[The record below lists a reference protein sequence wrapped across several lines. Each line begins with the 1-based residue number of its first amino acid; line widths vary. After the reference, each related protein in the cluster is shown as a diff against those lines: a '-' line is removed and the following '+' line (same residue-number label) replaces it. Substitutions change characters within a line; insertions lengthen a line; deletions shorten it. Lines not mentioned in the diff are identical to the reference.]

1 MSNHEMGEFL
11 TSLRKSKGYTQ
22 LEAANLLG
30 VSNKTVSSWETGAS
44 CPDISMLPALAEL
57 YGVTCDEILR
67 GKRIPETESETISRA
82 KREKAMARLLEKSR
96 TDLSTMCWTCGAL
109 TGAGAIVTL
118 AIGCAALESLIGF
131 FIGLIFLAASVV
143 VGAIVTRRIKFSVS
157 GETESGGT
165 EKIKESLSKAMFL
178 IVCANITAFGF
189 IFPHAFVPV
198 HFGYTFGYALGYGC
212 AGAAAGLAVDL
223 LVVYPVRLHM
233 RKKAALA
240 AFPSDAPGAQAEN
253 GAGENQAD
261 GAGTQESGAAI
272 QAGGGRAQA
281 AAGLQAALRSQKRYR
296 TALLLFG
303 IPLLVAAAA
312 ILSLAVAIDQNP
324 EGMYSMYTKN
334 FDTRESMIDF
344 AENSELF
351 SEYEHSL
358 VSEESHPSDATTD
371 PQKCRAVYLFP
382 AFPEEWRAYY
392 RCEDGE
398 DGTLVTVCR
407 YYATAAV
414 NGEESEFSFYALNPE
429 LQGGIVDIVAE
440 TYGGFNLADGTEDA
454 IIANCRLSYNPPLPE
469 LDAIHRVTELNDG
482 LQWAL
487 LAVIG
492 LYAVSLAVSVAVF
505 LKKEKALR
513 VPARRNG

>member
-11 TSLRKSKGYTQ
+11 AALRKSKGYTQ

-165 EKIKESLSKAMFL
+165 EKLKESLSKAMFL
-178 IVCANITAFGF
+178 IVCANIAAFGF

-212 AGAAAGLAVDL
+212 AGAAAGLAVEL

-233 RKKAALA
+233 RKQAAQTSFQTANDA
-240 AFPSDAPGAQAEN
+240 AETQAAKSAQADN
-253 GAGENQAD
+253 AKMQ
-261 GAGTQESGAAI
+261 TV
-272 QAGGGRAQA
+272 
-281 AAGLQAALRSQKRYR
+281 LRSQKRYR

-334 FDTRESMIDF
+334 FDTRERMIDF
-344 AENSELF
+344 DENSELF

-371 PQKCRAVYLFP
+371 LQKCRAVYLFP
-382 AFPEEWRAYY
+382 AFPEEWRTYY
-392 RCEDGE
+392 RFEDGE
-398 DGTLVTVCR
+398 DGTLVTVYR

-414 NGEESEFSFYALNPE
+414 DGEESEFSFYALNPE

-440 TYGGFNLADGTEDA
+440 TYGGFNLADGTEDV
-454 IIANCRLSYNPPLPE
+454 IIANCRLSCNPPLPE
-469 LDAIHRVTELNDG
+469 LDAIHRATELNDG

>member
-11 TSLRKSKGYTQ
+11 AALRKSKGYTQ

-143 VGAIVTRRIKFSVS
+143 VGAIVTRLIKFSVS

-212 AGAAAGLAVDL
+212 AGAAAGLAVEL

-233 RKKAALA
+233 RKQAAQTSFQTANDA
-240 AFPSDAPGAQAEN
+240 AETQAAKSAQADN
-253 GAGENQAD
+253 AKMQ
-261 GAGTQESGAAI
+261 TV
-272 QAGGGRAQA
+272 
-281 AAGLQAALRSQKRYR
+281 LRSQKRYR

-414 NGEESEFSFYALNPE
+414 DGEESEFSFYALNPE

-440 TYGGFNLADGTEDA
+440 TYGGFNLAGGAEDV

-469 LDAIHRVTELNDG
+469 LDAIHRATELNDG

-492 LYAVSLAVSVAVF
+492 LYAVSLALSVAVF